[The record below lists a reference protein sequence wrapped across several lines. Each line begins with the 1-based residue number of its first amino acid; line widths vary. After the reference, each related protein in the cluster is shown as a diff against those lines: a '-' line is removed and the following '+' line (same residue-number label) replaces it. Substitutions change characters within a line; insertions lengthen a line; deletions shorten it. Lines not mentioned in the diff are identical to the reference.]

1 MFYDKINR
9 KWVAEAIINGR
20 KYSTETAKLIC
31 WEHDPVHSDNW
42 GAIYKKTTGEFF
54 FVESFC
60 IGYYPKSWSNCKKTQ
75 IGTLEMF
82 ERTKR
87 QITPLTIEEAKM
99 AIEEWCSPND
109 YEELFGEV
117 EE

>member
-20 KYSTETAKLIC
+20 KYSTETSKLIC
-31 WEHDPVHSDNW
+31 WENSPIYPEDW
-42 GAIYKKTTGEFF
+42 GAIYKKKTGEFF

-60 IGYYPKSWSNCKKTQ
+60 KGYYPKSWQYCWEKSEH
-75 IGTLEMF
+75 LDMF
-82 ERTKR
+82 ERRNR

-99 AIEEWCSPND
+99 AIEEWCSAND